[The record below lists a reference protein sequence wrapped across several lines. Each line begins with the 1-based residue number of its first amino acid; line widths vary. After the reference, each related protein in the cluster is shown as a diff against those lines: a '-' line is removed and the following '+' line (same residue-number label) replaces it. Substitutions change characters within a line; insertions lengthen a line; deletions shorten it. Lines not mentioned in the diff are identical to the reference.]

1 MRNLEHV
8 PYALPHVVEK
18 LDLSS
23 NVIKKLE
30 QGDFSS
36 CRNLKELILDNNPL
50 GSVDFTVRDFY
61 ILYLLFKLVFV
72 SYLIF
77 NFIHHNHHVWN

>member
-50 GSVDFTVRDFY
+50 GSVDFTVRV
-61 ILYLLFKLVFV
+61 IFV
-72 SYLIF
+72 SYTCYSNLFLFRI
-77 NFIHHNHHVWN
+77 